1 MCWFLLKDVYVVAVP
16 AAYGPYD
23 AEVQKKLLRAEKRKI
38 LEDLKEDEA
47 FKAGDFH
54 KRTNQTCKTA
64 NSAINFRVVW

>member
-1 MCWFLLKDVYVVAVP
+1 MP

-47 FKAGDFH
+47 FKAGDFY
-54 KRTNQTCKTA
+54 KRTNQTCKIA
-64 NSAINFRVVW
+64 NSVINFRVV